1 MAAMKALRW
10 LESVLRLRSRS
21 QELEDLGFDNL
32 EAADRIVVTTNLN
45 ETICTVDDPTTI
57 QAVLAFVKGH
67 RSGWTVPE
75 DGVPIA
81 RLRLNFYTS
90 DRPLGNVGVGHT
102 FLTALQY
109 GSFWA
114 KASDEAERARLLDI
128 IGLEE

>member
-1 MAAMKALRW
+1 MKGPKWLDSILRW
-10 LESVLRLRSRS
+10 RVPPQESQDFDFGSLE
-21 QELEDLGFDNL
+21 G
-32 EAADRIVVTTNLN
+32 ADRIVVTTNLN
-45 ETICTVDDPTTI
+45 ETIRIVDDPATI

-67 RSGWTVPE
+67 GSGWNVPG

-81 RLRLNFYTS
+81 RLRLNFYTA

>member
-1 MAAMKALRW
+1 MKGPKW
-10 LESVLRLRSRS
+10 LEPILRLWSRP
-21 QELEDLGFDNL
+21 QKLEDFDFDNL
-32 EAADRIVVTTNLN
+32 EDTNRIVVTTNLN
-45 ETICTVDDPTTI
+45 ETLLIVDDPATI

-67 RSGWTVPE
+67 GSGWIVPE

>member
-1 MAAMKALRW
+1 MKGPKW
-10 LESVLRLRSRS
+10 LESILRSRS
-21 QELEDLGFDNL
+21 RTLEFEDFDFDSL
-32 EAADRIVVTTNLN
+32 DAANRIVVTTNLN
-45 ETICTVDDPTTI
+45 ETVRIVDDPATI

-67 RSGWTVPE
+67 RSGWNVPE

-81 RLRLNFYTS
+81 RLRLNFYAA

-114 KASDEAERARLLDI
+114 KASDEAERARLLSI

>member
-1 MAAMKALRW
+1 MKGPKW
-10 LESVLRLRSRS
+10 LEPILRLWSRP
-21 QELEDLGFDNL
+21 QKLEDFDFDNL
-32 EAADRIVVTTNLN
+32 EDTNRIVVTTNLN
-45 ETICTVDDPTTI
+45 ETLLIVDDPATI

-67 RSGWTVPE
+67 GSGWIVPE

-114 KASDEAERARLLDI
+114 KASDEAERAKLLDI
-128 IGLEE
+128 IGLEK

>member
-1 MAAMKALRW
+1 MAMKGPKW
-10 LESVLRLRSRS
+10 LEPILRLWSRP
-21 QELEDLGFDNL
+21 QKLEDFDFDNL
-32 EAADRIVVTTNLN
+32 EDTNRIVVTTNLN
-45 ETICTVDDPTTI
+45 ETLLIVDDPATI

-67 RSGWTVPE
+67 GSGWIVPE

-114 KASDEAERARLLDI
+114 KASDEAERAKLLDI
-128 IGLEE
+128 IGLEK